1 MEHIRGR
8 IATINVV
15 EIFQENVVEA
25 GQMSRNIREI
35 IQRWPYKKIKSDEED
50 VSKVI
55 WRDTKDKIKI
65 QTRWI
70 NFYNGRLHNN
80 REIRKL

>member
-15 EIFQENVVEA
+15 ESFQENVVEA

-35 IQRWPYKKIKSDEED
+35 IQRWPYKKIKSDEKTL
-50 VSKVI
+50 VK
-55 WRDTKDKIKI
+55 
-65 QTRWI
+65 
-70 NFYNGRLHNN
+70 
-80 REIRKL
+80 